1 MHTTVSPY
9 IRVKTDY
16 DISYDYICINILYEY
31 NCVNISHDYNSINI
45 SNDCNWLWYVIW
57 LLLHHLITIVHIYII
72 YYNCIN
78 LSNDYNCIQISDN
91 YHRI

>member
-16 DISYDYICINILYEY
+16 DISYDYICIIYEY

-45 SNDCNWLWYVIW
+45 SNDYNWLW
-57 LLLHHLITIVHIYII
+57 
-72 YYNCIN
+72 
-78 LSNDYNCIQISDN
+78 
-91 YHRI
+91 